1 VESESSS
8 TELKDQLQGPAVQ
21 DQELSSGAGSEL
33 TPLPESAVTA
43 APTSAANP
51 DERTKV
57 VVHFADRI
65 IKGFISPVG
74 PDEPAESRPRRGVIR
89 VRRLDGVLEEI
100 ALIQTQGVYF
110 VKEFEEDKA
119 HESLLFYTAPPLE
132 LLWARLTFKSG
143 DVIEGLIDNGPHL
156 VMEPGFLVT
165 PTDPTGNNRFI
176 FVMKSQ
182 LKDFKVLG
190 LRHRNRQAIAMR

>member
-1 VESESSS
+1 M
-8 TELKDQLQGPAVQ
+8 PP
-21 DQELSSGAGSEL
+21 SGILA
-33 TPLPESAVTA
+33 TATTA
-43 APTSAANP
+43 AP

-57 VVHFADRI
+57 VVHYADRI
-65 IKGFISPVG
+65 IKGYISPVL
-74 PDEPAESRPRRGVIR
+74 PSDPPESRPRRGVIR

-110 VKEFEEDKA
+110 VKEFEEDKT
-119 HESLLFYTAPPLE
+119 HESLLFYTLPPME
-132 LLWARLTFKSG
+132 LLWARLVFKSG

-156 VMEPGFLVT
+156 VLEPGFLVT

-182 LKDFKVLG
+182 IKDFKVLG
-190 LRHRNRQAIAMR
+190 LRHRNRQAVAMR

>member
-1 VESESSS
+1 M
-8 TELKDQLQGPAVQ
+8 
-21 DQELSSGAGSEL
+21 
-33 TPLPESAVTA
+33 
-43 APTSAANP
+43 
-51 DERTKV
+51 
-57 VVHFADRI
+57 HFADRI
-65 IKGFISPVG
+65 IKGFISPVS
-74 PDEPAESRPRRGVIR
+74 PDEPVESRPRRGVIR

-110 VKEFEEDKA
+110 VKEFEEDKNHA
-119 HESLLFYTAPPLE
+119 NLLFYTVPTME

-190 LRHRNRQAIAMR
+190 LRNRNRQSIAMR